1 MKQPWLYQNDA
12 CPFMHGAP
20 GWVALTQPSPLA
32 LAEHPSVFA
41 SQLTSCASTALRE
54 VGYVMHPCPAAATKQ
69 HAAAARRANM
79 SANGDRTGSERAPG
93 TERGERGPA
102 SPAASS
108 GQWNRRW
115 PIDGESGVGNRPP
128 HAKCL
133 PCRPFD
139 PCHAPWPTAAR
150 TFTCAGLSKIPYDF
164 GKFTA
169 LPTGSKT

>member
-54 VGYVMHPCPAAATKQ
+54 VGYVMHPCPAAVTKQ

-79 SANGDRTGSERAPG
+79 SAKCVRERVRGACPGKREGTEQDRT
-93 TERGERGPA
+93 A
-102 SPAASS
+102 SV
-108 GQWNRRW
+108 WNR
-115 PIDGESGVGNRPP
+115 
-128 HAKCL
+128 
-133 PCRPFD
+133 
-139 PCHAPWPTAAR
+139 
-150 TFTCAGLSKIPYDF
+150 
-164 GKFTA
+164 
-169 LPTGSKT
+169 

>member
-54 VGYVMHPCPAAATKQ
+54 VGYVMHPCPAAVTKQ

-93 TERGERGPA
+93 TERGERPRLTSSQQWSVEPA
-102 SPAASS
+102 VA
-108 GQWNRRW
+108 
-115 PIDGESGVGNRPP
+115 D
-128 HAKCL
+128 
-133 PCRPFD
+133 
-139 PCHAPWPTAAR
+139 
-150 TFTCAGLSKIPYDF
+150 
-164 GKFTA
+164 
-169 LPTGSKT
+169 